1 MSLDTLHALWNAR
14 DELKP
19 SPPLLS
25 ALADVRRMHLPGS
38 SIARRLEI
46 YLAKE
51 QAPHTGFLESVA
63 SIESSR
69 YRGRNILLISLNAE
83 QEDVHRHVAEHIQ
96 HSLDPVD
103 VFLHYPYTKHMLSKA
118 MVSDSYSAKKAYSL
132 DTPKQFQRF
141 GDEVRFHYCDLRLD
155 WIGAE
160 PEQRVQLLG
169 AYSEYLLR
177 QQQEDAER
185 VFADKIHHNRIEFED
200 FLSLD
205 EALVKLE
212 GKISKSYLKVE
223 PELGELIRSGY
234 ERLTQECRARLE
246 LLKEEILQHA
256 IVPVY
261 LYIEFLG
268 ELNELYQYLNA
279 SYVLLRM
286 FRHYAQVP
294 NIHSGDAV
302 KCVVVLPKQV
312 VSLLQRMMPSLKGMP
327 DSIDN
332 FFR

>member
-1 MSLDTLHALWNAR
+1 
-14 DELKP
+14 
-19 SPPLLS
+19 
-25 ALADVRRMHLPGS
+25 MHLPGS

-51 QAPHTGFLESVA
+51 PSPHTGFLESVA
-63 SIESSR
+63 TIESSR
-69 YRGRNILLISLNAE
+69 YLGRNILLISLHSE
-83 QEDVHRHVAEHIQ
+83 QEEVHRHIAEHIQ
-96 HSLDPVD
+96 HSLDPID
-103 VFLHYPYTKHMLSKA
+103 VFLHYPYTKHMMSKA
-118 MVSDSYSAKKAYSL
+118 MVSDSYAAKRAYSL
-132 DTPKQFQRF
+132 DTPRQFQRF

-177 QQQEDAER
+177 QQEDGAER
-185 VFADKIHHNRIEFED
+185 AFADKLHHNRIEFED

-212 GKISKSYLKVE
+212 GKISKSYHKVE
-223 PELGELIRSGY
+223 PELGDAIRSTY
-234 ERLTQECRARLE
+234 ERLTQECRMRLE
-246 LLKEEILQHA
+246 LLKEEILQHS
-256 IVPVY
+256 IVPIY

-268 ELNELYQYLNA
+268 ELNQLYQYLNA
-279 SYVLLRM
+279 SYVLLRI

-294 NIHSGDAV
+294 NVHSGDAV
-302 KCVVVLPKQV
+302 KCVVVLPKPV
-312 VSLLQRMMPSLKGMP
+312 VALLQRMMPSLKGMP
-327 DSIDN
+327 DTIDN